1 MNIQS
6 ECNPRPS
13 RVGFG
18 GRKKSERFFLF
29 GLNRYRHSA
38 VWFFKN
44 AVVFLGF
51 FLSGCVSFFTVPS
64 HEALQNPP
72 PPLQERWETELIH
85 PEFSSDALKGD
96 GMALFAIL
104 ERGAPDVLRQSV
116 AFEVFQGLRSF
127 FPEVRVIPRMDA
139 VRTITQAGRKPDYKR
154 FLRSYQEGRSMDVS
168 SLREWGQI
176 EGVRYLFIGEI
187 LFNDKHTATRLMQ
200 EAETGIGGLIS
211 IFSSGPSHIPVE
223 VYKRVSLRGE
233 LWDSQC
239 GKAMWIG
246 TSQSEV
252 TEPGEKERVRVED
265 ILNSTSR
272 NLIAAL
278 DQALKKHPGGTKPSQ
293 C

>member
-1 MNIQS
+1 MNTHS
-6 ECNPRPS
+6 ERNPRPF
-13 RVGFG
+13 RPGVF
-18 GRKKSERFFLF
+18 KK
-29 GLNRYRHSA
+29 A
-38 VWFFKN
+38 VI
-44 AVVFLGF
+44 FLGL

-85 PEFSSDALKGD
+85 PEFSSEALKGN

-104 ERGAPDVLRQSV
+104 KRGAPDGLRQTV

-127 FPEVRVIPRMDA
+127 FPEVRVIPRTDA
-139 VRTITQAGRKPDYKR
+139 VRKITEDGRRPEYKA
-154 FLRSYQEGRSMDVS
+154 FLKSYQEERSMDVGG
-168 SLREWGQI
+168 LREWGRI
-176 EGVRYLFIGEI
+176 EGVRYLFIGEV
-187 LFNDKHTATRLMQ
+187 LFNDKHTETRTMQ
-200 EAETGIGGLIS
+200 RAERGVGGMIS
-211 IFSSGPSHIPVE
+211 VFSSGPSHIPVE
-223 VYKRVSLRGE
+223 VNKRISLRGE

-239 GKAMWIG
+239 GKAVWIG
-246 TSQSEV
+246 TSRSEV

-278 DQALKKHPGGTKPSQ
+278 DKALKEHPGVAKPSE